1 MALRGIISPSA
12 FFSEELGVSSE
23 KFNLFVD
30 EWGYNVDDIHSVTYF
45 EDVFE
50 LENNRLVF
58 RHIDI
63 DFING
68 EFLEINDNDIR
79 YKKLMDIF
87 SINETDLKDGQIF
100 YKKINEEQKVKN
112 TSHF

>member
-1 MALRGIISPSA
+1 MN
-12 FFSEELGVSSE
+12 E
-23 KFNLFVD
+23 KFELFMSESGYSLD
-30 EWGYNVDDIHSVTYF
+30 EVYSVTYF

-50 LENNRLVF
+50 CENNKFVF

-79 YKKLMDIF
+79 YQRLKDIF
-87 SINETDLKDGQIF
+87 SLNETDLKDGHIF
-100 YKKINEEQKVKN
+100 YQK
-112 TSHF
+112 

>member
-1 MALRGIISPSA
+1 M
-12 FFSEELGVSSE
+12 SSE